1 MFAVAFLWLT
11 SFGASWGQILHTE
24 HLVAL
29 HLLVLAA
36 APSGRGDSATAGWPL
51 KVMSAVT
58 VATYF
63 VAGVAKLRFGGGLD
77 WLDGDGLL
85 RLVAHDNLRKRLL
98 GDTWSPI
105 SPFAVGHPLIFQIGA
120 WLTLVVE
127 LGAPLALLGRRW
139 AYTWVALAWSFPP
152 RRARP
157 DGRAVSLP
165 AGRCGVR
172 LDVARRAAVG
182 VASGGL
188 VRRVRGYRA
197 ILMSMAADSPPDVV
211 VHRVLPIGRHRSLD
225 DYVAAGGGAGRA
237 RRARDRRR
245 PADRDRHAVRLA
257 WARRRRVPDRSQ
269 VVDGRWRWRP
279 TRCRRRSSSTAPKA
293 SRGRSRTGRSCAP
306 TRTPSSRAR

>member
-1 MFAVAFLWLT
+1 MTLRATSASEERPATACVAGERNDSWLMAPAPAGRLNAVRLLTIGYALVWIAVRTGHWLDLSRLPSSRWEPVGISNWVGSQRTAVVTVVVAVAVVAGVAALGAVAWPFSAAVFAIAFLWLT

-98 GDTWSPI
+98 GDAWSPI
-105 SPFAVGHPLIFQIGA
+105 SPVAVGHPLIFQIGA

-139 AYTWVALAWSFPP
+139 AYTWVALAWCFHLAVLALMAVLFPYP
-152 RRARP
+152 
-157 DGRAVSLP
+157 L
-165 AGRCGVR
+165 
-172 LDVARRAAVG
+172 VG
-182 VASGGL
+182 VAFASMLPVERLFAWRPSGL
-188 VRRVRGYRA
+188 VRRARGYA
-197 ILMSMAADSPPDVV
+197 
-211 VHRVLPIGRHRSLD
+211 RS
-225 DYVAAGGGAGRA
+225 
-237 RRARDRRR
+237 
-245 PADRDRHAVRLA
+245 
-257 WARRRRVPDRSQ
+257 
-269 VVDGRWRWRP
+269 
-279 TRCRRRSSSTAPKA
+279 
-293 SRGRSRTGRSCAP
+293 
-306 TRTPSSRAR
+306 